1 MSHSVLTPR
10 HARSAYELDRCMAV
24 AKDARSEGLRQVA
37 HAVGRAILSFLLNPA
52 HLENGL
58 KLPHAA

>member
-10 HARSAYELDRCMAV
+10 HALSAYELDRCMAA
-24 AKDARSEGLRQVA
+24 AKDARSEGLRQAA
-37 HAVGRAILSFLLNPA
+37 HSIRRAILSFLLNPA

-58 KLPHAA
+58 KLPHTA

>member
-10 HARSAYELDRCMAV
+10 RALRAYELDRCMAM

-37 HAVGRAILSFLLNPA
+37 HAVRRAVLSFLLNPA

-58 KLPHAA
+58 KLPHTA